1 MTLDELY
8 AQGATAFLNA
18 VVTQITDTVGPT
30 SFGSANRQKR
40 VQYTIPGQQ
49 PTYIDVPFP
58 GTSPDD
64 LAKLIYQHAMAVEM
78 LSGQREVIAQ

>member
-1 MTLDELY
+1 MSVEDLF
-8 AQGATAFLNA
+8 AQGTAAFLSA
-18 VVTQITDTVGPT
+18 VVTKITDTIGPT

-40 VQYTIPGQQ
+40 VEYTIPGQQ
-49 PTYIDVPFP
+49 PTYVDVPFP

-78 LSGQREVIAQ
+78 LAGQREVIS